1 MPRRKYSRSPC
12 QCKPDFDVRC
22 CCEYNC
28 PSKNTIWDF
37 QLCPMRIQTT
47 IFTINNDYNFYCMA
61 QKNDFKFLRKL
72 LKNSEDR
79 KEVIKLYKEEEEEN
93 ARSQLME

>member
-1 MPRRKYSRSPC
+1 
-12 QCKPDFDVRC
+12 
-22 CCEYNC
+22 
-28 PSKNTIWDF
+28 
-37 QLCPMRIQTT
+37 MRIQTT